1 MTPVGRAL
9 LGLARRGRR
18 RIPPESLPVTAAGPP
33 GSYPAV
39 CRDPHDPAPRRGYA
53 RKPIDVT
60 VSTTWLL
67 EATTRVNKSVNGR
80 GFRIR
85 IGNQE

>member
-1 MTPVGRAL
+1 M
-9 LGLARRGRR
+9 
-18 RIPPESLPVTAAGPP
+18 
-33 GSYPAV
+33 
-39 CRDPHDPAPRRGYA
+39 CRDPHDTSRRRGYA

-60 VSTTWLL
+60 VSPTWLL